1 MWSHEYLMKNQLIWI
16 SLLSRFMKSS
26 PHRNTISA
34 KSSKFN
40 DSASIRELSIFK
52 TVDIILLLPA
62 TDTEKFY

>member
-1 MWSHEYLMKNQLIWI
+1 MWSHEYLMKNQLI
-16 SLLSRFMKSS
+16 SLLSRFIKSS

-40 DSASIRELSIFK
+40 DSASIRELLIFK

>member
-1 MWSHEYLMKNQLIWI
+1 MWSHEYLMKNQLMWI

-52 TVDIILLLPA
+52 TVDIILLLSA

>member
-1 MWSHEYLMKNQLIWI
+1 MWSHEYLMKNQLMWI

-40 DSASIRELSIFK
+40 DSASIREISIFK
-52 TVDIILLLPA
+52 TVHIIILLPA